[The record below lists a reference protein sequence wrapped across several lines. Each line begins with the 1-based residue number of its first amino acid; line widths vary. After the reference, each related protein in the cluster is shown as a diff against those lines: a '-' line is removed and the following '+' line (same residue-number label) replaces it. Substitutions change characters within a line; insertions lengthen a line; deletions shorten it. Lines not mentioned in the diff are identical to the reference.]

1 MFIKNNDIGKHFG
14 VELIQSSEMDT
25 ALTRWD
31 SISTGNPAWLNPED
45 DIKTINVA
53 KLISDT
59 RAKLISLDIGITVN
73 GSERANYLQEVVDKL
88 LIKLPDKLEEAVRM
102 GGMMLKFNGD
112 TWDFILPGDFGI
124 TKVDGSGRIVGA
136 IFAEHITHG
145 KDHFTRLEY
154 HRFQDKLYV
163 ITNKAFMNNYSSKN
177 SSLGAEIPMK
187 LVEEWAEIQPET
199 AIANLEQ
206 PLFGYFR
213 LPGSNIV
220 DPDSPLGMACF
231 ANAIEE
237 LRAIDIAVSRKDGEV
252 EDSKHITFVGQSI
265 IKYAQNNGLKL
276 PRFVQG
282 LGMGLNDGDN
292 SAIREHVPTLLTE
305 QRIRDINFNLSMAGV
320 KCGFSEGV
328 FVMDGQTGMVTA
340 TQIESDDRDT
350 IQTIKNDRDALQ
362 TAIEA
367 ALYGADALAS
377 ILGIA
382 PLGEY
387 EPEFSFGDITYSYEE
402 DKAAWRSYVAQGWV
416 PAWRYFVKFE
426 KMTEEEAKALPQEVV
441 DAQMAFRQPGL
452 FDGAE
457 GMGME

>member
-31 SISTGNPAWLNPED
+31 SISSGNPAWLDPED
-45 DIKTINVA
+45 GIKTINVA

-59 RAKLISLDIGITVN
+59 RAKLITLDIGITVN
-73 GSERANYLQEVVDKL
+73 GSERANYLQEVADKL
-88 LIKLPDKLEEAVRM
+88 IAKLPDKLEEAVRM
-102 GGMMLKFNGD
+102 GGMMLKFNGE

-124 TKVDGSGRIVGA
+124 TKVDGNGMIVGA

-145 KDHFTRLEY
+145 KDHYTRLEY

-199 AIANLEQ
+199 AIANLEK

-252 EDSKHITFVGQSI
+252 EDSKHITFVGQAI
-265 IKYAQNNGLKL
+265 VQFANQRGMKL

-367 ALYGADALAS
+367 AMYGADALAS